1 MKTYLR
7 VILGVITLGLVVY
20 LLRDIDFIE
29 VWSLFIQADNFYFL
43 LAFLSHGLAILAFN
57 LRSVNSLKT
66 VAKTGFWFNLKCT
79 LGGNFVNIITP
90 GAQIG
95 GEPVRAY
102 YLGKRYK
109 KSKTRIFGAIVAD
122 RFFHLITILSFILA
136 AILYILTV
144 ISISPELRAILQ
156 TALFLIFVFF
166 IMILL
171 INSERTRKWILRLI
185 RKIGW
190 INNPKSKNARV
201 EKIKKLITEHSKEFV
216 DVFVK
221 TVKNK
226 KALFLGILLSVTYWI
241 LIYFSSYFLFLSFR
255 ININFYIVLAVVSL
269 GTVVGDFSPTPG
281 GIGLVEGSMIFM
293 YSAFGVGF
301 SAAFTV
307 SVLTRMIRYFFH
319 LVLGGISILHLE
331 RNFG

>member
-7 VILGVITLGLVVY
+7 VILGIITIGLVVY
-20 LLRDIDFIE
+20 LLRDIDFVE
-29 VWSLFIQADNFYFL
+29 VWSLFIQADNFYLL
-43 LAFLSHGLAILAFN
+43 LAFLSQGLAILAFN

-109 KSKTRIFGAIVAD
+109 KSKTKIFGAIVAD

-166 IMILL
+166 LMVLL
-171 INSERTRKWILRLI
+171 INSERTRNWMMRLI
-185 RKIGW
+185 NKMGW
-190 INNPKSKNARV
+190 MKGPSKNARIRT
-201 EKIKKLITEHSKEFV
+201 IKKLITKHSKEFV

-226 KALFLGILLSVTYWI
+226 KALFFGILLSAVYWV
-241 LIYFSSYFLFLSFR
+241 LIYFSAYFLFLSFG
-255 ININFYIVLAVVSL
+255 ININFFIVLAVESL
-269 GTVVGDFSPTPG
+269 GTVVGDLSPTPG
-281 GIGLVEGSMIFM
+281 GVGIVEGSMIFM

-301 SAAFTV
+301 AAAFAV
-307 SVLTRMIRYFFH
+307 SVLTRMIRYFLH
-319 LVLGGISILHLE
+319 LVVGGISILHLE
-331 RNFG
+331 RNFGD